1 MTSVQDIRL
10 LAEKGVALV
19 VQVLY
24 DLRFGPAI
32 LDSERVLHDGDASS
46 CVCRAQI
53 MAMAQTVIMLKVR
66 DAVLPISPVS
76 RLVILLDAQI
86 ARDDSQG
93 HVVQAAFLSEQP
105 VVGRCVVDLARVIYR
120 SQVVHLVGLR
130 GAH

>member
-1 MTSVQDIRL
+1 
-10 LAEKGVALV
+10 
-19 VQVLY
+19 
-24 DLRFGPAI
+24 
-32 LDSERVLHDGDASS
+32 
-46 CVCRAQI
+46 

-66 DAVLPISPVS
+66 DAVLSISPVS

-86 ARDDSQG
+86 ARDYSQG
-93 HVVQAAFLSEQP
+93 HVVQATLLSKQS